1 MKEQETE
8 PRLSEQVAL
17 VTGANRGIGWAIGGA
32 LLAAGV
38 RVAFGCRTGADA
50 VQERIRALPGGE
62 RGAAVVLDMSDSAS
76 IEAALDSVL
85 HRWGRVDILVNNA
98 GIVRDRLLLR
108 MDEAEFREVIDVNLV
123 GPFRMVK
130 AVLRP
135 MMKQRYGRIVSISSV
150 VGATGNAG
158 QANYA
163 ASKGGLEAF
172 SKSVALEVA
181 SRGIT
186 VNVIAPGF
194 IETDMTAGLPE
205 NVTSGVLERIPVRR
219 FGRGEEIAHA
229 VRFLVDPAAGYITG
243 AVVPVNGGLYM
254 P

>member
-1 MKEQETE
+1 MKEKETE

-32 LLAAGV
+32 LLSAGV

-50 VQERIRALPGGE
+50 LQERIRALPGGE
-62 RGAAVVLDMSDSAS
+62 RGAAVVLDMNDSAS

-123 GPFRMVK
+123 GSFRMVK

-186 VNVIAPGF
+186 VNVVAPGF

>member
-1 MKEQETE
+1 MKEKEE
-8 PRLSEQVAL
+8 IRPLSEQVAL
-17 VTGANRGIGWAIGGA
+17 VTGANRGIGWAIGVS
-32 LLAAGV
+32 LLSAGV
-38 RVAFGCRTGADA
+38 RVAFGCRAG
-50 VQERIRALPGGE
+50 VPSLQEKIRALPGGSN
-62 RGAAVVLDMSDSAS
+62 GAPVVLDLADPAS
-76 IEAALDSVL
+76 IETAMEEVL

-98 GIVRDRLLLR
+98 GIVRDKLLVR
-108 MDEAEFREVIDVNLV
+108 MDEADFKEVIDVNLT

-150 VGATGNAG
+150 VGSTGNAG

-186 VNVIAPGF
+186 VNVVAPGF
-194 IETDMTAGLPE
+194 IETDMTAELPE
-205 NVTSGVLERIPVRR
+205 SVTIGVMERIPVRR
-219 FGRGEEIAHA
+219 FGRSEEIAHA
-229 VRFLVDPAAGYITG
+229 VRFLVDPAGGYITG
-243 AVVPVNGGLYM
+243 AVIPVNGGLYM

>member
-1 MKEQETE
+1 MKEQETY
-8 PRLSEQVAL
+8 PKLSEQVAL
-17 VTGANRGIGWAIGGA
+17 ITGANRGIGWAIGRM
-32 LLAAGV
+32 LLEAGV

-123 GPFRMVK
+123 GSFRMVK

-186 VNVIAPGF
+186 VNVVAPGF

-229 VRFLVDPAAGYITG
+229 VRFLVDPAAGYVTG

>member
-62 RGAAVVLDMSDSAS
+62 RGGAVVLDMSDSAS

-186 VNVIAPGF
+186 VNVVAPGF

-229 VRFLVDPAAGYITG
+229 VRFLVDPAAGYVTG

>member
-1 MKEQETE
+1 MREKEELR
-8 PRLSEQVAL
+8 PLSEQVAL
-17 VTGANRGIGWAIGGA
+17 VTGANRGIGWAIGAA

-38 RVAFGCRTGADA
+38 RVAFGCRTGAPA
-50 VQERIRALPGGE
+50 LQEKIRALPGGNVGE
-62 RGAAVVLDMSDSAS
+62 AVVLDLSDPAS
-76 IEAALDSVL
+76 IEAAMEEVL

-98 GIVRDRLLLR
+98 GIVRDKLLVR
-108 MDEAEFREVIDVNLV
+108 MDEAEFREVIDVNLT

-150 VGATGNAG
+150 VGSTGNAG

-163 ASKGGLEAF
+163 ASKGGIEAF

-186 VNVIAPGF
+186 VNVVAPGF
-194 IETDMTAGLPE
+194 IETDMTAALPE
-205 NVTSGVLERIPVRR
+205 SVTSGVLERIPVRR
-219 FGRGEEIAHA
+219 FGRSEEIAHA
-229 VRFLVDPAAGYITG
+229 VRFLVDPEAGYITG
-243 AVVPVNGGLYM
+243 AVIPVNGGLYM

>member
-1 MKEQETE
+1 MKEKEE
-8 PRLSEQVAL
+8 IRPLSEQVAL
-17 VTGANRGIGWAIGGA
+17 VTGANRGIGWAIA
-32 LLAAGV
+32 SSLLAAGV
-38 RVAFGCRTGADA
+38 RVAFGCRTGAPALLDK
-50 VQERIRALPGGE
+50 IRGLPGGNLGE
-62 RGAAVVLDMSDSAS
+62 AVVLDLSDPAS
-76 IEAALDSVL
+76 IEAAVDEVL

-98 GIVRDRLLLR
+98 GIVRDKLLVR
-108 MDEAEFREVIDVNLV
+108 MDEADFREVIDVNLT

-130 AVLRP
+130 AILRP

-150 VGATGNAG
+150 VGSTGNAG

-163 ASKGGLEAF
+163 ASKGGIEAF

-186 VNVIAPGF
+186 VNVVAPGF

-205 NVTSGVLERIPVRR
+205 SVTSGVLERIPVRR
-219 FGRGEEIAHA
+219 FGKAEEIAHA
-229 VRFLVDPAAGYITG
+229 VRFLVDPAGGYVTG
-243 AVVPVNGGLYM
+243 AVIPVNGGLYM

>member
-1 MKEQETE
+1 MKEQETY
-8 PRLSEQVAL
+8 PKLSEQVAL
-17 VTGANRGIGWAIGGA
+17 ITGANRGIGWAIGRM
-32 LLAAGV
+32 LLEAGV

-50 VQERIRALPGGE
+50 VQERIRGLSGDE
-62 RGAAVVLDMSDSAS
+62 RGAAVLLDMSDSAS

-150 VGATGNAG
+150 VGSTGNAG

-172 SKSVALEVA
+172 SKSVAL
-181 SRGIT
+181 
-186 VNVIAPGF
+186 
-194 IETDMTAGLPE
+194 
-205 NVTSGVLERIPVRR
+205 
-219 FGRGEEIAHA
+219 
-229 VRFLVDPAAGYITG
+229 
-243 AVVPVNGGLYM
+243 
-254 P
+254 

>member
-1 MKEQETE
+1 MSEKE
-8 PRLSEQVAL
+8 PVPPLSGQVAL
-17 VTGANRGIGWAIGGA
+17 VTGANRGIGWSIGVA
-32 LLAAGV
+32 LLEAGL
-38 RVAFGCRTGADA
+38 RVYFGCRKDADPLR
-50 VQERIRALPGGE
+50 QKIRSLPGGD
-62 RGAAVVLDMSDSAS
+62 RGETVVLDMNDPAS
-76 IEAALDSVL
+76 IEGAIDSVL
-85 HRWGRVDILVNNA
+85 HRSGRVDILVNNA
-98 GIVRDRLLLR
+98 GIVRDRLLVR
-108 MDEAEFREVIDVNLV
+108 MDEKEFREVIDVNLV

-186 VNVIAPGF
+186 VNVVAPGF
-194 IETDMTAGLPE
+194 IETDMTSGLPE
-205 NVTSGVLERIPVRR
+205 NVTNGVLERIPAGR

-243 AVVPVNGGLYM
+243 AVIPVNGGLHM

>member
-1 MKEQETE
+1 MKEKEE
-8 PRLSEQVAL
+8 IRPLSEQVAL
-17 VTGANRGIGWAIGGA
+17 VTGANRGIGWAIA
-32 LLAAGV
+32 SSLLAAGV
-38 RVAFGCRTGADA
+38 RVAFGCRTGAPALLDK
-50 VQERIRALPGGE
+50 IRGLPGGNLGE
-62 RGAAVVLDMSDSAS
+62 AVVLDLSDPAS
-76 IEAALDSVL
+76 IEAAVDEVL

-98 GIVRDRLLLR
+98 GIVRDKLLVR
-108 MDEAEFREVIDVNLV
+108 MDEADFREVIDVNLT

-130 AVLRP
+130 AILRP

-150 VGATGNAG
+150 VGSTGNAG

-163 ASKGGLEAF
+163 ASKGGIEAF

-186 VNVIAPGF
+186 VNVVAPGF

-205 NVTSGVLERIPVRR
+205 SVTNGVLERIPVRR
-219 FGRGEEIAHA
+219 FGKAEEIAHA
-229 VRFLVDPAAGYITG
+229 VRFLVDPAGGYVTG
-243 AVVPVNGGLYM
+243 AVIPVNGGLYM

>member
-1 MKEQETE
+1 MKEREGV
-8 PRLSEQVAL
+8 PKLAGQVAL
-17 VTGANRGIGWAIGGA
+17 VTGANRGIGWAIGEA
-32 LLAAGV
+32 LLAAGI
-38 RVAFGCRTGADA
+38 RVAFGCRSGADA
-50 VQERIRALPGGE
+50 LKERIRALPGGE
-62 RGAAVVLDMSDSAS
+62 GGDPVVLDMSDPAS
-76 IEAALDSVL
+76 IEGALESVL

-98 GIVRDRLLLR
+98 GIVRDRLLVR
-108 MDEAEFREVIDVNLV
+108 MDEADFREVIDVNLM

-135 MMKQRYGRIVSISSV
+135 MMKQRYGRIVSVSSV
-150 VGATGNAG
+150 VGSTGNAG

-186 VNVIAPGF
+186 VNVVAPGF

-205 NVTSGVLERIPVRR
+205 NVTTGVLERIPVRR

-243 AVVPVNGGLYM
+243 AVIPVNGGLFM

>member
-1 MKEQETE
+1 MKEQETYSQ
-8 PRLSEQVAL
+8 LSEQVAL
-17 VTGANRGIGWAIGGA
+17 ITGANRGIGWAIGRM
-32 LLAAGV
+32 LLEAGV
-38 RVAFGCRTGADA
+38 RVAFGSRTGADA
-50 VQERIRALPGGE
+50 VQERIRGLSGGE

-150 VGATGNAG
+150 VGSTGNAG

-186 VNVIAPGF
+186 VNVVAPGF